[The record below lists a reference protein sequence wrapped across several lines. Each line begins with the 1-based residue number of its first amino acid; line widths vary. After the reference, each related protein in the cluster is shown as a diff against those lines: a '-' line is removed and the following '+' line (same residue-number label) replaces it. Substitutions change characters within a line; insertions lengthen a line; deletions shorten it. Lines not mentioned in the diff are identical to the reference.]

1 MSAKNK
7 LPAKQARRADRVAR
21 KGAFEPQVIS
31 FEVPDTKIV
40 VDEETDEEVSEVV
53 KTVGTN
59 RWFHLPSRADRRGN
73 RTKARRGTGI

>member
-1 MSAKNK
+1 MSRKNS
-7 LPAKQARRADRVAR
+7 LISKQARRADRVAR

-40 VDEETDEEVSEVV
+40 VDEETDEEISE
-53 KTVGTN
+53 VGTN